1 LHGSLYGTLAL
12 AKPSADRQRK
22 VMQENELAFIRE
34 DFPMHGSKNAKSKTA
49 SRKSARPRC
58 PSILPF
64 SRKKTCDLH
73 HHKTPAKSREI
84 MNDEYNRSA
93 KRCFFSQTFSF

>member
-22 VMQENELAFIRE
+22 VMQENELAFFIRE

-58 PSILPF
+58 PSILPLQ
-64 SRKKTCDLH
+64 SQKNLR
-73 HHKTPAKSREI
+73 PASP
-84 MNDEYNRSA
+84 
-93 KRCFFSQTFSF
+93 